1 MATGCSAG
9 RCRDGLGCGSG
20 FAPHWLWDLGRP
32 AAPLSEP
39 ESPPLSSGHKDGP
52 HLQGQ
57 VRGLNCKMQVSVWK
71 DVQLSGGWSCSSPA
85 LPTRRPGVRG
95 YGALRGPPA
104 MDGHPGLQSQAW
116 DLRGWTVGQGSI
128 KRSSS
133 GTRRGCGV
141 PAFLV
146 SADDGHAG
154 PLGSPSRGWTDSQ
167 LADHYLLGPPC
178 WGVIGQLP
186 QTPSG
191 KFNFFL

>member
-1 MATGCSAG
+1 MAWGADLVLLPTGCG
-9 RCRDGLGCGSG
+9 T
-20 FAPHWLWDLGRP
+20 LGRA

-57 VRGLNCKMQVSVWK
+57 LRGLNCKTQVSVWK
-71 DVQLSGGWSCSSPA
+71 DVRLSGGWSCSSPA

-95 YGALRGPPA
+95 YGALQGPPA
-104 MDGHPGLQSQAW
+104 VDGHPGLQSQAW
-116 DLRGWTVGQGSI
+116 DFRGWMGTGVYKEKQFSHPI
-128 KRSSS
+128 KKKKRSSS

-154 PLGSPSRGWTDSQ
+154 LLRSPSRGWTASQ
-167 LADHYLLGPPC
+167 
-178 WGVIGQLP
+178 
-186 QTPSG
+186 
-191 KFNFFL
+191 

>member
-1 MATGCSAG
+1 MAWGAGLVLLPTGCG
-9 RCRDGLGCGSG
+9 T
-20 FAPHWLWDLGRP
+20 LGRP

-39 ESPPLSSGHKDGP
+39 KSPPLSSGHKDGP

-57 VRGLNCKMQVSVWK
+57 LRGFNCKTQVSVWK
-71 DVQLSGGWSCSSPA
+71 DVRLSGGWSCSSP

-95 YGALRGPPA
+95 YRALRGPPA
-104 MDGHPGLQSQAW
+104 VDGHPGLQSQAW
-116 DLRGWTVGQGSI
+116 DFRGCTVGQGSI

-154 PLGSPSRGWTDSQ
+154 PLRSPSRGWTASQ
-167 LADHYLLGPPC
+167 
-178 WGVIGQLP
+178 
-186 QTPSG
+186 
-191 KFNFFL
+191 